1 MFPWYWDQSIDMH
14 CELIHWFLFDLDVI
28 INELSYLPLPELTAT
43 LLQICQKI
51 IIIIQSKHTLFV

>member
-14 CELIHWFLFDLDVI
+14 CELIHSFLFDLDVI
-28 INELSYLPLPELTAT
+28 INELSYLPLPVLTAT
-43 LLQICQKI
+43 FLQICQKI

>member
-1 MFPWYWDQSIDMH
+1 MFPWSWDQSIDMH

-28 INELSYLPLPELTAT
+28 INELSYLPLPVLTAT